1 MIFTK
6 VLQLTIPCYNNT
18 LFGENDVEKLV
29 KILYDISLNFKY
41 LTLGKTSGSFDE
53 ANKLLLG
60 GFGTVDKGVLA
71 YGREVAVKRL
81 FFNKKHRV
89 ADSYNEVNIISSI
102 AHKNLARL
110 LGYNCSGPESLLV
123 YEFLHNHS
131 LNRFIFDSKLWAN
144 IADFGLARSFQEDKS
159 HLSIAIAVI
168 FRSIVIWQQ
177 QGPSHPC
184 FHGAQLSPEFMNLAF
199 NVLPEPSAC
208 YGAGQNGNRQN
219 PVRLRYYGASH
230 QGSNL
235 VSSLFQVSQRDFTA
249 LRHQPSSQLA
259 ISSDTNMSPKGTNE
273 RIMGNQSAPQPIQAD
288 SLDEHVSHAE
298 FRTTFTTLADSVT
311 SQNK

>member
-1 MIFTK
+1 MSRWFIK
-6 VLQLTIPCYNNT
+6 NNLST
-18 LFGENDVEKLV
+18 LSVCWLRAGENDVEKLV

-53 ANKLLLG
+53 ANKLPLG

-89 ADSYNEVNIISSI
+89 ADFYNEVNIISSI
-102 AHKNLARL
+102 AHKSLARL

-131 LNRFIFDSKLWAN
+131 LNRFIFDRVKGKDLNYEKRFKIIIGTVEDSKLRAN

-159 HLSIAIAVI
+159 HLSIAIVVI
-168 FRSIVIWQQ
+168 LGYMAPKYIAHGQLTEKVDEKTIELYCPWESRSIVIWQQ

-184 FHGAQLSPEFMNLAF
+184 SHGAQLSPEFMNLAF
-199 NVLPEPSAC
+199 KFP
-208 YGAGQNGNRQN
+208 
-219 PVRLRYYGASH
+219 
-230 QGSNL
+230 
-235 VSSLFQVSQRDFTA
+235 
-249 LRHQPSSQLA
+249 
-259 ISSDTNMSPKGTNE
+259 
-273 RIMGNQSAPQPIQAD
+273 
-288 SLDEHVSHAE
+288 
-298 FRTTFTTLADSVT
+298 
-311 SQNK
+311 